1 MGHVML
7 KRLVLF
13 IVMAFSVQLAW
24 AEGEEKPADDYVN
37 YIELKPF
44 VTNYGGVG
52 KSRFLKCEVTIQ
64 VASEAAHHAVNQ
76 HMAHIRNDIVF
87 LLGAQTEDSVGT
99 VEMQQ
104 ALAKKALKKVQNI
117 LVEEEG
123 EGFVSDLFFTSF
135 VVQ

>member
-1 MGHVML
+1 MF
-7 KRLVLF
+7 KRLLIVLM
-13 IVMAFSVQLAW
+13 VFSMQWAW
-24 AEGEEKPADDYVN
+24 AEGSEEKQAAEDYVS

-44 VTNYGGVG
+44 VTNFGGVG
-52 KSRFLKCEVTIQ
+52 KTRFLKCEVTIQ
-64 VASEAAHHAVNQ
+64 VSSQAAHHSVN
-76 HMAHIRNDIVF
+76 HHLPHIRNDIVF
-87 LLGAQTEDSVGT
+87 LLSAQTDETVGT

>member
-1 MGHVML
+1 MFKKLIIIML
-7 KRLVLF
+7 
-13 IVMAFSVQLAW
+13 MTFSVQLAW
-24 AEGEEKPADDYVN
+24 AEGEEEAPASDYVS

-44 VTNYGGVG
+44 VTNFGGVG
-52 KSRFLKCEVTIQ
+52 KTRFLKCEVTIQ
-64 VASEAAHHAVNQ
+64 VSSEDAHHAVNH

-87 LLGAQTEDSVGT
+87 LLSAQTDDTVGT
-99 VEMQQ
+99 VEAQQ
-104 ALAKKALKKVQNI
+104 ELAKKALKKVQNI

>member
-1 MGHVML
+1 MF
-7 KRLVLF
+7 KKLVLV
-13 IVMAFSVQLAW
+13 ILMMFSVQTVW
-24 AEGEEKPADDYVN
+24 AEDEAEKTVEDYVN

-44 VTNYGGVG
+44 VTNFGGVG
-52 KSRFLKCEVTIQ
+52 KTRFLKCEVTIQ
-64 VASEAAHHAVNQ
+64 VSSENAHHAVNH

-87 LLGAQTEDSVGT
+87 LLSSQTDDTVGT
-99 VEMQQ
+99 VEAQQ
-104 ALAKKALKKVQNI
+104 ALAKKALKKVQDI

>member
-1 MGHVML
+1 ML
-7 KRLVLF
+7 KRLVLLIF
-13 IVMAFSVQLAW
+13 MTFSVQLTW
-24 AEGEEKPADDYVN
+24 AEEEAKTADDYVS

-44 VTNYGGVG
+44 VTNFGGVG
-52 KSRFLKCEVTIQ
+52 KTRFVKCEVTIQ
-64 VASEAAHHAVNQ
+64 VSSEAAHHAVNQ
-76 HMAHIRNDIVF
+76 HMPHIRNDIVF
-87 LLGAQTEDSVGT
+87 LLNEQTDDSVKT

-104 ALAKKALKKVQNI
+104 VLAKKALKKVQNI

>member
-1 MGHVML
+1 MF
-7 KRLVLF
+7 KKLVLV
-13 IVMAFSVQLAW
+13 ILMVFSIQAAW
-24 AEGEEKPADDYVN
+24 AEDEAEKAVDDYVN

-44 VTNYGGVG
+44 VTNFGGVG
-52 KSRFLKCEVTIQ
+52 KARFLKCEVTIQ
-64 VASEAAHHAVNQ
+64 VSSENAHHAVNH

-87 LLGAQTEDSVGT
+87 LLSAQMDDTVGSV
-99 VEMQQ
+99 EAQQ
-104 ALAKKALKKVQNI
+104 ELAKKALKKVQDI

>member
-1 MGHVML
+1 MF
-7 KRLVLF
+7 KKLVLV
-13 IVMAFSVQLAW
+13 ILMVFSIQAVW
-24 AEGEEKPADDYVN
+24 AEDEAEKAVDDYVN

-44 VTNYGGVG
+44 VTNFGGVG

-64 VASEAAHHAVNQ
+64 VSSENAHHAVNH

-87 LLGAQTEDSVGT
+87 LLSAQTDDTVGT
-99 VEMQQ
+99 VEAQQ
-104 ALAKKALKKVQNI
+104 DLAKKALKKVQDI

>member
-1 MGHVML
+1 ML
-7 KRLVLF
+7 KKLVLF
-13 IVMAFSVQLAW
+13 IVMAFSVQVAW
-24 AEGEEKPADDYVN
+24 AEEGQEKTAEDYVN

-44 VTNYGGVG
+44 VTNFGGVG
-52 KSRFLKCEVTIQ
+52 KSRFLKCEITIQ
-64 VASEAAHHAVNQ
+64 VSSENAHHAVNQ

-87 LLGAQTEDSVGT
+87 LLSAQTDDTVGT
-99 VEMQQ
+99 VEAQQ

-117 LVEEEG
+117 LVEEVG

>member
-1 MGHVML
+1 MFKKIIFFML
-7 KRLVLF
+7 L
-13 IVMAFSVQLAW
+13 AFSIQGAW
-24 AEGEEKPADDYVN
+24 AEGEEGKPAQDYVG

-44 VTNYGGVG
+44 VTNFGGVG
-52 KSRFLKCEVTIQ
+52 VTRFLKCEVTIQ
-64 VASEAAHHAVNQ
+64 VSSEDAHHAVNH

-87 LLGAQTEDSVGT
+87 LLSAQTDATVGT
-99 VEMQQ
+99 VEAQQ
-104 ALAKKALKKVQNI
+104 ELAKKALKKVQDI

>member
-1 MGHVML
+1 MF
-7 KRLVLF
+7 KKLVLV
-13 IVMAFSVQLAW
+13 ILMVFSIQAVW
-24 AEGEEKPADDYVN
+24 AEDEAEKAVDDYVN

-44 VTNYGGVG
+44 VTNFGGVG

-64 VASEAAHHAVNQ
+64 VSSENAHHAVNH

-87 LLGAQTEDSVGT
+87 LLSAQTDDTVGT
-99 VEMQQ
+99 VEAQQ
-104 ALAKKALKKVQNI
+104 ELAKKALKKVQDI

>member
-1 MGHVML
+1 MF
-7 KRLVLF
+7 KKLVLV
-13 IVMAFSVQLAW
+13 ILMMFSFQAAW
-24 AEGEEKPADDYVN
+24 ADDEAEKTVEDYVN

-44 VTNYGGVG
+44 VTNFGGVG

-64 VASEAAHHAVNQ
+64 VSSENAHHAVNH

-87 LLGAQTEDSVGT
+87 LLSAQTDDTVGT
-99 VEMQQ
+99 VEAQQ
-104 ALAKKALKKVQNI
+104 ELAKKALKKVQDI

>member
-1 MGHVML
+1 MF
-7 KRLVLF
+7 KKLVLVF
-13 IVMAFSVQLAW
+13 LIMFSFQSVW
-24 AEGEEKPADDYVN
+24 AEDEAEKEKTTEDYVN

-44 VTNYGGVG
+44 VTNFGGVG
-52 KSRFLKCEVTIQ
+52 KARFLKCEVTIQ
-64 VASEAAHHAVNQ
+64 VSSESAHHAVNH

-87 LLGAQTEDSVGT
+87 LLSAQTDETVST
-99 VEMQQ
+99 VEAQQ
-104 ALAKKALKKVQNI
+104 ELAKKALKKVQDI

>member
-1 MGHVML
+1 ML

-13 IVMAFSVQLAW
+13 VFIMFSVQVAW
-24 AEGEEKPADDYVN
+24 AEEEGNKTAEDYVN

-44 VTNYGGVG
+44 VTNFGGVG
-52 KSRFLKCEVTIQ
+52 KTRFLKCEVTIQ
-64 VASEAAHHAVNQ
+64 VSSEAAHHAVNQ
-76 HMAHIRNDIVF
+76 HMAHVRNDIVF
-87 LLGAQTEDSVGT
+87 LLSAQTDDTVGT
-99 VEMQQ
+99 VELQQ
-104 ALAKKALKKVQNI
+104 VLAKKALKKVQDI

>member
-1 MGHVML
+1 MF
-7 KRLVLF
+7 KKLVLV
-13 IVMAFSVQLAW
+13 ILMVFSIQAVW
-24 AEGEEKPADDYVN
+24 AEDGAEKAVDDYVN

-44 VTNYGGVG
+44 VTNFGGVG

-64 VASEAAHHAVNQ
+64 VSSENAHHAVNH

-87 LLGAQTEDSVGT
+87 LLSAQTDDTVGT
-99 VEMQQ
+99 VEAQQ
-104 ALAKKALKKVQNI
+104 ELAKKALKKVQDI

>member
-1 MGHVML
+1 ML

-13 IVMAFSVQLAW
+13 IFFAFSVQLTW
-24 AEGEEKPADDYVN
+24 AEGDAQKTAEDYVN

-44 VTNYGGVG
+44 VTNFGGVG
-52 KSRFLKCEVTIQ
+52 KTRFLKCEVTIQ
-64 VASEAAHHAVNQ
+64 VSSEAAHHAVN
-76 HMAHIRNDIVF
+76 HHKAHIRNDIVF
-87 LLGAQTEDSVGT
+87 LLAAQTDDTVGT
-99 VEMQQ
+99 VELQQ
-104 ALAKKALKKVQNI
+104 ELAKKALKKVQNI

>member
-1 MGHVML
+1 MF
-7 KRLVLF
+7 KKLVLV
-13 IVMAFSVQLAW
+13 ILMMFSVQTVW
-24 AEGEEKPADDYVN
+24 AEDEAEKTVEDYVN

-44 VTNYGGVG
+44 VTNFGGVG
-52 KSRFLKCEVTIQ
+52 KTRFLKCEVTIQ
-64 VASEAAHHAVNQ
+64 VSSENAHHAVNH

-87 LLGAQTEDSVGT
+87 LLSAQTDDTVGT
-99 VEMQQ
+99 VEAQQ
-104 ALAKKALKKVQNI
+104 ALAKKALKKVQDI

>member
-1 MGHVML
+1 MF
-7 KRLVLF
+7 KKLVLV
-13 IVMAFSVQLAW
+13 ILMMFSVQVAW
-24 AEGEEKPADDYVN
+24 AEDEAEKTVEDYVN

-44 VTNYGGVG
+44 VTNFGGVG

-64 VASEAAHHAVNQ
+64 VASENAHHAVNH

-87 LLGAQTEDSVGT
+87 LLSAQTDDTVGT
-99 VEMQQ
+99 VEAQQ
-104 ALAKKALKKVQNI
+104 ELAKKALKKVQDI

>member
-1 MGHVML
+1 MFN
-7 KRLVLF
+7 KLVL
-13 IVMAFSVQLAW
+13 VLLMVFSVQAVW
-24 AEGEEKPADDYVN
+24 AEDEAEKDAEEYVN

-44 VTNYGGVG
+44 VTNFGGVG

-64 VASEAAHHAVNQ
+64 VSSENAHHAVNH

-87 LLGAQTEDSVGT
+87 LLSAQTDDTVGT
-99 VEMQQ
+99 VEAQQ
-104 ALAKKALKKVQNI
+104 ELAKKALNKVQNI

>member
-1 MGHVML
+1 ML
-7 KRLVLF
+7 KRLVLLF
-13 IVMAFSVQLAW
+13 FMTFSVQLAW
-24 AEGEEKPADDYVN
+24 AEGEENAAADDYVN

-44 VTNYGGVG
+44 VTNFGGVG
-52 KSRFLKCEVTIQ
+52 KTRFLKCEITIQ
-64 VASEAAHHAVNQ
+64 VSSEAAHHAVNQ
-76 HMAHIRNDIVF
+76 HMPHLRNDIVF
-87 LLGAQTEDSVGT
+87 LLSAQTDDTVGT

-123 EGFVSDLFFTSF
+123 EAMVSDLFFTSF

>member
-1 MGHVML
+1 ML

-13 IVMAFSVQLAW
+13 IFLAFSVQLTW
-24 AEGEEKPADDYVN
+24 AEGDEQKTAEDYVN
-37 YIELKPF
+37 YIELKAF
-44 VTNYGGVG
+44 VTNFGGVG
-52 KSRFLKCEVTIQ
+52 KTRFLKCEVTIQ
-64 VASEAAHHAVNQ
+64 VSSEAAHHAVNH

-87 LLGAQTEDSVGT
+87 LLSAQTDDTVGT
-99 VEMQQ
+99 VELQQ
-104 ALAKKALKKVQNI
+104 ELAKKALKKVQNI

>member
-1 MGHVML
+1 MF
-7 KRLVLF
+7 KKLVLV
-13 IVMAFSVQLAW
+13 ILMVFSFQVAW
-24 AEGEEKPADDYVN
+24 AEDEAEKTVEDYVN

-44 VTNYGGVG
+44 VTNFGGVG

-64 VASEAAHHAVNQ
+64 VSSENAHHAVNH

-87 LLGAQTEDSVGT
+87 LLSAQTDDTVGT
-99 VEMQQ
+99 VEAQQ
-104 ALAKKALKKVQNI
+104 ELAKKALKKVQDI

>member
-1 MGHVML
+1 MF
-7 KRLVLF
+7 KKLVLV
-13 IVMAFSVQLAW
+13 ILMMFSVQTVW
-24 AEGEEKPADDYVN
+24 AEDEAEKTVDDYVN

-44 VTNYGGVG
+44 VTNFGGVG
-52 KSRFLKCEVTIQ
+52 KTRFLKCEVTIQ
-64 VASEAAHHAVNQ
+64 VSSENAHHAVNH

-87 LLGAQTEDSVGT
+87 LLSSQTDDTVGT
-99 VEMQQ
+99 VEAQQ
-104 ALAKKALKKVQNI
+104 ALAKKALKKVQDI

>member
-1 MGHVML
+1 MF
-7 KRLVLF
+7 KKLVLV
-13 IVMAFSVQLAW
+13 ILMMFSVQTVW
-24 AEGEEKPADDYVN
+24 AEDEAEKTVDDYVN

-44 VTNYGGVG
+44 VTNFGGVG
-52 KSRFLKCEVTIQ
+52 KTRFLKCEVTIQ
-64 VASEAAHHAVNQ
+64 VSSENAHHAVNH

-87 LLGAQTEDSVGT
+87 LLSSQTDDTVGT
-99 VEMQQ
+99 VEAQQ
-104 ALAKKALKKVQNI
+104 ALAKQALKKVQDI